1 MSNTYI
7 QIKRSS
13 ATGTPGSLKAGELA
27 YSYLSNTLF
36 LGTASGTGVI
46 NVGGLLYTQTI
57 DQATSANTAGTL
69 VRRDNNN
76 SFQGFLAGTANSTI
90 NLLNPQNFSISGGD
104 ITATAQSFG
113 GNNAVTLN
121 ASLNSVAGLTAG
133 SYGSTT
139 QIPVVGVSANGRV
152 TTISTVALSSYIP
165 IVANT
170 GSGNQYT
177 GNNFTI
183 EGNGTGIVTT
193 VSGTGGAQTVFI
205 STDSTVVRSNTAAVG
220 TQTIGTDLNVSGNL
234 TVSGTTTYIN
244 TAILQ
249 TQESMIHLAGNNT
262 VGDVVDIGFVGY
274 YNNGSSNVAT
284 GLVRDAGNKNYYLF
298 SGINSSSV
306 SGNTI
311 ANNLFTTGATA
322 TLYANINAPTVNVSA
337 LGVSGSANVAGNL
350 GLAGNA
356 YIQGNQVVTGTST
369 LTGQANTTND
379 MGVGGNLYLTGKQT
393 IGSSL
398 TVTGTTTLTGQA
410 NTTSNMGVGGNL
422 YVAGRTTIAGQAN
435 TVNDIGIG
443 GNAYITGSL
452 AASSLSLTSALTVP
466 SGGTGQSSFNAGQI
480 IVGNGS
486 GALQQIANV
495 SSINTSVSSNNTVS
509 SLVSDVYGR
518 ITSFT
523 TQAISGLT
531 VGQGG
536 TGLASI
542 TQNGITFGNGSG
554 ALGVTSAAGAA
565 DQTWTNQIL
574 TVTNAGT
581 PVWASALDGGT
592 F

>member
-13 ATGTPGSLKAGELA
+13 TTGSPGTLKAGELA

-36 LGTASGTGVI
+36 LGTAAGTGVI

-57 DQATSANTAGTL
+57 DNATSANTAGTL
-69 VRRDNNN
+69 VKRDNNN
-76 SFQGFLAGTANSTI
+76 SFQGFLAGTANAAI
-90 NLLNPQNFSISGGD
+90 NLQNPQNFSITGGD
-104 ITATAQSFG
+104 ITASAQSFG
-113 GNNAVTLN
+113 GNNAVVLS
-121 ASLNSVAGLTAG
+121 ASLNTVAGLTAG

-183 EGNGTGIVTT
+183 EGNGTGIITS

-220 TQTIGTDLNVSGNL
+220 PQTIGTDLNISGNL
-234 TVSGTTTYIN
+234 TVSGTTTYVN

-249 TQESMIHLAGNNT
+249 TQESMIHLAGNNL

-298 SGINSSSV
+298 SGLSSTAV

-322 TLYANINAPTVNVSA
+322 TLYANINAPQINVSA
-337 LGVSGSANVAGNL
+337 MTAATANITNDFGVSGNSYLQGKLNVTGATTLVGQANTTNDVGVGGNL
-350 GLAGNA
+350 
-356 YIQGNQVVTGTST
+356 YVTGKQTIGSSLNVTGATTLVGQANTTNDAGIGGNLYVTGKTT

-379 MGVGGNLYLTGKQT
+379 IGVGGNAYVTGSLRA
-393 IGSSL
+393 SSL
-398 TVTGTTTLTGQA
+398 TLTTPLG
-410 NTTSNMGVGGNL
+410 
-422 YVAGRTTIAGQAN
+422 
-435 TVNDIGIG
+435 
-443 GNAYITGSL
+443 
-452 AASSLSLTSALTVP
+452 VP
-466 SGGTGQSSFNAGQI
+466 SGGTGQSTFNAGQI
-480 IVGNGS
+480 VIGNGTS
-486 GALQQIANV
+486 GLQQLANV
-495 SSINTSVSSNNTVS
+495 SSINTTITSNNTIAN
-509 SLVSDVYGR
+509 LATDVWGR
-518 ITSFT
+518 VINYT
-523 TQAISGLT
+523 TQAIAGLT
-531 VGQGG
+531 VPQGG
-536 TGLASI
+536 TGLSSI
-542 TQNGITFGNGSG
+542 TQNGITFGNGVG
-554 ALGVTSAAGAA
+554 ALGVTAAAGAA
-565 DQTWTNQIL
+565 DQTWSNQIL
-574 TVTNAGT
+574 TVTNSGT
-581 PVWASALDGGT
+581 PVWASSLDGGQ